1 MLAFRAWDLR
11 SNDLRHS
18 CATMFLRNGETIAN
32 VSKRLGYSKVSTT
45 LDYYAHALPQD
56 DARPANAFEQG
67 VRRYGG

>member
-1 MLAFRAWDLR
+1 
-11 SNDLRHS
+11 
-18 CATMFLRNGETIAN
+18 MFLRNGETIAN